1 MKTWILVLVLVL
13 CGAGS
18 FCRAQSA
25 EVQQLLL
32 NYEKLQ
38 QLKNI
43 LSDMKKGY
51 ELVSSG
57 YNAVRDISRGNFSLH
72 DAFLAGLKEVNPSI
86 RNYARVGEIVGM
98 QKDILKEY
106 RAAFSQFRVS
116 ELLSEEEI
124 GYLDRVYSGLF
135 TKSLRDADELLMV
148 ITASDLSMSDAERLS
163 AIDRIH
169 AASED
174 KLRFLRSFNTRT
186 RILVLRRDKESRNLS
201 VLRGLYDR

>member
-1 MKTWILVLVLVL
+1 MKTWILVFVL
-13 CGAGS
+13 CATGYL
-18 FCRAQSA
+18 CRAQSA

-72 DAFLAGLKEVNPSI
+72 DAFLAGLKEVNPAI

-106 RAAFSQFRVS
+106 RAAFNQFRVS

-169 AASED
+169 AAAED

-186 RILVLRRDKESRNLS
+186 RILVLQRDKESRNLS
-201 VLRGLYDR
+201 VLRGLYDK

>member
-1 MKTWILVLVLVL
+1 MKTWILLFVL

-57 YNAVRDISRGNFSLH
+57 YNAVRDITRGNFSLH
-72 DAFLAGLKEVNPSI
+72 DAFLAGLKEVNPAI

-106 RAAFSQFRVS
+106 RAAFNQFRVS

-163 AIDRIH
+163 VIDRIH

-186 RILVLRRDKESRNLS
+186 RILVLQRDKESRNLS
-201 VLRGLYDR
+201 VLRGLYDK